1 MTLYMPVTKSTIN
14 QMNVTGENIPETF
27 AVPKRWIRKRAAIK
41 AMDIG
46 PMFGVKEGTER
57 AIPPTAEVTETAG
70 VNMPS
75 ANVRAVPNK
84 AYANQYQ
91 HAIRES

>member
-1 MTLYMPVTKSTIN
+1 MRKS
-14 QMNVTGENIPETF
+14 
-27 AVPKRWIRKRAAIK
+27 AAMK
-41 AMDIG
+41 AMEIG
-46 PMFGVKEGTER
+46 PMLGIKEGTES

-84 AYANQYQ
+84 LYRGANGDGNS
-91 HAIRES
+91 R